1 MPISKALGA
10 SATELAPAVAG
21 PGNSVRRLEL
31 ALKSGNVDQ
40 AQLALESVR
49 QSLSTNQGTS
59 KLMAGA
65 ISELGNALTS
75 GDFSKAREAL
85 AGIKEEVHR
94 DEVRATP
101 QVKPGT
107 TSSEARRGKAVQEA
121 VPALAGAL
129 SIKA

>member
-1 MPISKALGA
+1 
-10 SATELAPAVAG
+10 
-21 PGNSVRRLEL
+21 VRRLEL

-49 QSLSTNQGTS
+49 QSLSTNQGSS